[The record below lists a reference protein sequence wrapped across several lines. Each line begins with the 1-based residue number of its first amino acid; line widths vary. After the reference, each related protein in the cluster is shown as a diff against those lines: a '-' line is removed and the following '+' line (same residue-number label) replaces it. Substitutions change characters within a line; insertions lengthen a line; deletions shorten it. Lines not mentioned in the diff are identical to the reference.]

1 MSASEVHEARDPS
14 TDPSRLEELASSA
27 DGHVRR
33 CVAEN
38 SSAPV
43 EVLAL
48 LAEDPLFTVRK
59 AAAENPSMLVELLT
73 RLAED
78 PDEWVRWGVA
88 GNLSTPVE
96 VLTRLAADPASDV
109 RKGVAGNLSMPV
121 ELLTRL
127 AEDPEYGPR
136 VGVWFLVVTTGGE
149 NRWCFHPEI
158 DTVSERERIVSRVL
172 GNMLEE
178 NMLDTRAAEDS
189 VLLPFVDAFGG
200 IESYDYDTDNWTA
213 WAVAASVGDE
223 PPSWASDVREA
234 EPVMDPTMWDLV
246 TSVACQN
253 PEGLPYLRALEQDLP
268 ENQRPQR
275 AAALMILND
284 ESSSSEA
291 IRTASDPSEDTSS
304 SGLWAAVTG
313 VLAALHPNCPSDVLM
328 RCAVSA
334 DMYVRAAV
342 SLAPTLNDEVSA
354 ALALSGGAV
363 AYEEHRAAWGLPPL
377 REDSDDRPWQIQGDG
392 ASVFVIKV
400 EGDDLKMLLEKNP
413 DFYELIKGNQIEGN
427 QWFNLG
433 QISLSEM
440 DPVVDVYQTLI
451 KVDDV
456 QTF

>member
-1 MSASEVHEARDPS
+1 MSD
-14 TDPSRLEELASSA
+14 
-27 DGHVRR
+27 
-33 CVAEN
+33 
-38 SSAPV
+38 
-43 EVLAL
+43 
-48 LAEDPLFTVRK
+48 LAEAP
-59 AAAENPSMLVELLT
+59 
-73 RLAED
+73 
-78 PDEWVRWGVA
+78 
-88 GNLSTPVE
+88 
-96 VLTRLAADPASDV
+96 
-109 RKGVAGNLSMPV
+109 
-121 ELLTRL
+121 
-127 AEDPEYGPR
+127 

-149 NRWCFHPEI
+149 KRWCFHPE
-158 DTVSERERIVSRVL
+158 VLGRMSERERIASEVL
-172 GNMLEE
+172 GNMLE
-178 NMLDTRAAEDS
+178 TRAGEDS
-189 VLLPFVDAFGG
+189 VLLPFVDVFGE
-200 IESYDYDTDNWTA
+200 IEHWAYDTA
-213 WAVAASVGDE
+213 WEGGDFTELAVAASVGDE

-433 QISLSEM
+433 TIDLFEM
-440 DPVVDVYQTLI
+440 DPVADVYQTLI

-456 QTF
+456 QIF